1 MYLLFSKATENNDKN
16 KTGKITVCGSEKHE
30 VLYILYII

>member
-16 KTGKITVCGSEKHE
+16 KTGKINRMDVG
-30 VLYILYII
+30 VLK